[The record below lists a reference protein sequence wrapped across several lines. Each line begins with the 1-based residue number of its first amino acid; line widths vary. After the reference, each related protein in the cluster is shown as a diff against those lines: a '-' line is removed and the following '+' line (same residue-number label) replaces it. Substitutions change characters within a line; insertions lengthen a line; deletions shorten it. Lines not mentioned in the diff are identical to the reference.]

1 MPSSRLQEKIAAGLH
16 AIDNAQDTV
25 AAVKVLFAK
34 LRELKIPEE
43 VVLMVQTALLDLSP
57 IASVIGDVQVGLFFR
72 QVDGVMSLCKEK
84 YGVDIDL
91 TTAVEYVRIVRS
103 GALTKAMGDSVSN
116 TVSGKVT
123 K

>member
-16 AIDNAQDTV
+16 AIENTQDTV
-25 AAVKVLFAK
+25 TAAKVLFAK
-34 LRELKIPEE
+34 LRELKIPED
-43 VVLMVQTALLDLSP
+43 VVLMAQTALIDLSP
-57 IASVIGDVQVGLFFR
+57 IASAIGDVQVGLFFR

-103 GALTKAMGDSVSN
+103 GALTKAMGDTVSKAI
-116 TVSGKVT
+116 SGKV
-123 K
+123 KK